1 MSKKSKRKSEPSWA
15 LALVAIAAPVLA
27 AGITP
32 LFAENT
38 VSEPYVQQ
46 SGFMGQ
52 SLFNAREFLSTRRA
66 RNDLLTNRSDTSPA
80 ISPSSAAS
88 VNPCN
93 PAAPS
98 TPPAATSSVDTLT
111 LDDLTSTQR
120 ATLTRQLR
128 HSACPSGVDLAYEQ
142 LCRRLLKEQGSP
154 ETRTG
159 LKNPGQ

>member
-1 MSKKSKRKSEPSWA
+1 MPENSKKKYEPSWV

-32 LFAENT
+32 LFAENS

-52 SLFNAREFLSTRRA
+52 SLFNAKEFLSTRRA
-66 RNDLLTNRSDTSPA
+66 RNDALTNRSDTSSA
-80 ISPSSAAS
+80 ISPSSAAT

-93 PAAPS
+93 PAAPAS
-98 TPPAATSSVDTLT
+98 APAASSANALT

-128 HSACPSGVDLAYEQ
+128 HSACPSGVDPAYEQ

-154 ETRTG
+154 ETRRG
-159 LKNPGQ
+159 LANPDQ